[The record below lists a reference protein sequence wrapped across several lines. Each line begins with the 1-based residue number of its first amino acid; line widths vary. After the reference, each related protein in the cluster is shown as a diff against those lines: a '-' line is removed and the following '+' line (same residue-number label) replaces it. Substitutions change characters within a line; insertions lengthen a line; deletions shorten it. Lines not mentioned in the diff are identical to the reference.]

1 MSNFSD
7 MAYDNYLMHYR
18 TKGSK
23 NGYTKDPDYTPVGEK
38 AVAKKVLR
46 DKIDRLAEENKKK
59 QYGQIWKL
67 HEQTYRGERFQGDFA
82 GMPSSDAEQFRAKRV
97 RDANNRYDNR
107 IREIDRLSNQ
117 KTRGDYAGMPSSA
130 LKAKENANRVSEIS
144 RLSKQASGGDYSG
157 MPSSALAAKERNAE
171 IKKLHGQANR
181 GDLAGMP
188 SSAREAKENANRA
201 SEISRLRTQR
211 LRGDYAGMP
220 SSALRAKE
228 NAETQRREEAKG
240 RYNRLNMQREAEAR
254 RKREYDPKMLAE
266 NEERRKL
273 LAELRSKQKRPKMN
287 KFRAEEMKAQ
297 AESKRLNSAYEKSK
311 REKAASENRDR
322 ELLLAEN
329 RRRQRIARKE
339 AERANEKARAEKD
352 RTERERTG
360 REWEDIV
367 SLNKS
372 NSALK
377 STSGYG
383 TPKGWLE
390 ERRKLLTGKGFKRIT
405 SSGKGRKI

>member
-1 MSNFSD
+1 MSNFAD

-38 AVAKKVLR
+38 AVAKKVMR

-59 QYGQIWKL
+59 RAEMEEFNYYPG
-67 HEQTYRGERFQGDFA
+67 GDYA
-82 GMPSSDAEQFRAKRV
+82 GMPSSV
-97 RDANNRYDNR
+97 
-107 IREIDRLSNQ
+107 REIKDRRWLDEARGRADDLYREITKLSNQ
-117 KTRGDYAGMPSSA
+117 KYRGDYAGMPSSA
-130 LKAKENANRVSEIS
+130 KEAPEKARKALEKEARAYEIN
-144 RLSKQASGGDYSG
+144 RLSKQANKGDYAG

-181 GDLAGMP
+181 GDLGGMP

-201 SEISRLRTQR
+201 SEINRLRTQR

-220 SSALRAKE
+220 SSALKAKE
-228 NAETQRREEAKG
+228 NAEAQRREEAKG

-273 LAELRSKQKRPKMN
+273 LAELRSKQKRPKTN
-287 KFRAEEMKAQ
+287 KFRAEEMRAQ

-339 AERANEKARAEKD
+339 AERANEKAKAEKD

-383 TPKGWLE
+383 TPRGWLE

-405 SSGKGRKI
+405 SSGKSRKV